1 MSEQEKQFIDI
12 TPTPEAFRQMARL
25 FPQEIERY
33 HEKLKAL
40 DNLERING
48 LYGTYGDQQ
57 NYIEEFVKTSIELE
71 RDRIQ
76 ASITSL
82 EEGIAEL
89 KKAGYTNE

>member
-12 TPTPEAFRQMARL
+12 TPTPEAFRQMALL
-25 FPQEIERY
+25 FPLEVANYKKQ
-33 HEKLKAL
+33 LQAL

-48 LYGTYGDQQ
+48 LYGNYGDQQ

-76 ASITSL
+76 ASIASL
-82 EEGIAEL
+82 EEGIEML
-89 KKAGYTNE
+89 RKAGYINE